1 VLLYIAIL
9 FSHHHVMMSNLHNS
23 LGIPGIHHDFIVII
37 QSSSS
42 PPTIV
47 MTGPIIIAI
56 AAADRH
62 NQR

>member
-1 VLLYIAIL
+1 VLLYIVIL
-9 FSHHHVMMSNLHNS
+9 LSHHHVMSNLHNS

-37 QSSSS
+37 QSPSS
-42 PPTIV
+42 PSTIV
-47 MTGPIIIAI
+47 ITGPIIIAI